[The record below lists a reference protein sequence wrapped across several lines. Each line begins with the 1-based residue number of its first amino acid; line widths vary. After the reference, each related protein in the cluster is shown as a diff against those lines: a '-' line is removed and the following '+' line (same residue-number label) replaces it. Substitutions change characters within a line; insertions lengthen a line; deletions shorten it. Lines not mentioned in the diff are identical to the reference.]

1 MKVSTRNQ
9 LKGSVS
15 SIIKGAV
22 NSEVVLKISEGSS
35 ITSIIT
41 NGAVEKLGLKEGG
54 EATALIKASNV
65 IIGIDAKSLS
75 ARNVLCGKVSSIVEG
90 PVNCEVSIDVNGA
103 TITSII
109 TKGSCNRLGLAE
121 GKEAC
126 AIIKATTVILVIE

>member
-75 ARNVLCGKVSSIVEG
+75 ARNVLCGKVSSIIEG